1 MTRATSELVAA
12 TDLLVVCSPTHMH
25 GVSSAA
31 ASPRSA
37 TETARKQGS
46 GPAMDPDADGRGVRW
61 RRGYLADCH
70 RLLAPGTSVLRI
82 GTGSL
87 IAAHGD
93 DPVSFETDHL
103 DETQLCGWSVLV
115 RGQAHQPALVACGAI
130 STVPEPA

>member
-1 MTRATSELVAA
+1 
-12 TDLLVVCSPTHMH
+12 
-25 GVSSAA
+25 
-31 ASPRSA
+31 
-37 TETARKQGS
+37 
-46 GPAMDPDADGRGVRW
+46 MDPDADGRGVRW

-70 RLLAPGTSVLRI
+70 RLLAFTTASGLMVLQVNYVLVAGTIVLRT

-87 IAAHGD
+87 IAARGD

>member
-1 MTRATSELVAA
+1 
-12 TDLLVVCSPTHMH
+12 
-25 GVSSAA
+25 
-31 ASPRSA
+31 
-37 TETARKQGS
+37 
-46 GPAMDPDADGRGVRW
+46 MDPDADGRGVRW

-70 RLLAPGTSVLRI
+70 RLLAPGGFGRLAFTTASGLMVLQVNYVLVAGTIVLRT

-115 RGQAHQPALVACGAI
+115 RGQAHQPALVACSAI

>member
-1 MTRATSELVAA
+1 
-12 TDLLVVCSPTHMH
+12 
-25 GVSSAA
+25 
-31 ASPRSA
+31 
-37 TETARKQGS
+37 
-46 GPAMDPDADGRGVRW
+46 MDPDADGRGVQGW

-70 RLLAPGTSVLRI
+70 RLLALGGFGRLAFTTASGLMVLPVNYALADTIVLRT

-87 IAAHGD
+87 IAARGD

-115 RGQAHQPALVACGAI
+115 RAQAHQPALVACGAI

>member
-70 RLLAPGTSVLRI
+70 RLLAPGTIVLRT